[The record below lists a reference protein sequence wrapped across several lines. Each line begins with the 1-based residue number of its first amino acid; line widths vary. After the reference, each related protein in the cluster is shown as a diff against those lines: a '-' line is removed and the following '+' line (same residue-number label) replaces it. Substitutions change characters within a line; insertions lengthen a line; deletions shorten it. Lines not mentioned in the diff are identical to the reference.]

1 MCWVTTPLSHI
12 TGYYNFKLQNIIQ
25 QGTCR
30 QGVAHISDI
39 SLSMLV
45 ANLNPRYFTD
55 ISWKYFIAVFV
66 CLVSCILF
74 VNFGHKKCFFFY
86 RIKKVYVY
94 DMIDI
99 ERLRVTKLESYHTSA
114 LFYLI

>member
-55 ISWKYFIAVFV
+55 ISWKYFIA
-66 CLVSCILF
+66 CILYLVCKF
-74 VNFGHKKCFFFY
+74 WPQKVFFFY

>member
-45 ANLNPRYFTD
+45 TNLNPRYFTD
-55 ISWKYFIAVFV
+55 ISWKYFIA
-66 CLVSCILF
+66 CILYLVCKF
-74 VNFGHKKCFFFY
+74 WPQKVFFF
-86 RIKKVYVY
+86 I
-94 DMIDI
+94 
-99 ERLRVTKLESYHTSA
+99 A
-114 LFYLI
+114 